1 MRENARVSST
11 PQIYRPH
18 RALVARVL
26 GTGILVLAL
35 LVLVATVVLTV
46 VGAPEWVLVFLVLA
60 YIGAFAVLATWA
72 VRTAWIVRL
81 DEDGYRVR
89 FVKGAGVRSAAWGD
103 VTDLAATEPGG
114 FPCLELTL
122 NDGRT
127 TLIPVE
133 VMDGDRE
140 QFVRDVRER
149 LRATQRPLQP

>member
-35 LVLVATVVLTV
+35 LVVAATVVLTV

-60 YIGAFAVLATWA
+60 YIAAFAVLATWA
-72 VRTAWIVRL
+72 VKTAWIVRL
-81 DEDGYRVR
+81 DETGYRVR
-89 FVKGAGVRSAAWGD
+89 LVKGAGVRSAAWAD
-103 VTDLAATEPGG
+103 VADLAATELGG

-122 NDGRT
+122 TDGRAT
-127 TLIPVE
+127 TIPVE

-140 QFVRDVRER
+140 QFVRDVREH
-149 LRATQRPLQP
+149 LRGTQRPLQP

>member
-35 LVLVATVVLTV
+35 LVVAATVVLTV

-60 YIGAFAVLATWA
+60 YIAAFAVLAVWA
-72 VRTAWIVRL
+72 VKTVWIVRL
-81 DEDGYRVR
+81 DETGYRVR
-89 FVKGAGVRSAAWGD
+89 FVKGAGVRSAAWTD
-103 VTDLAATEPGG
+103 VVDLAATEPGG

-122 NDGRT
+122 ADGRT

-140 QFVRDVRER
+140 QFVRDVREH
-149 LRATQRPLQP
+149 LRGTQRPLQP